1 MPNIYQRRRANL
13 STWMAQNSIAMV
25 IIEDSE
31 QARNAAL
38 RYFSGHAHDAVL
50 GISIDGSAVLSPWDD
65 NLAKKCAK
73 VNKIIPFN
81 KFNRNPI
88 QAAAGI
94 ADYLGIPEG
103 SKVEIPAT
111 VSYPD
116 FLKYVDTLEKY
127 DVLCRDNGVSFHIAA
142 LRSIKDCVEIECIKK
157 AAEITDLL
165 IDKIEEGVKSG
176 SIKTESDVALLIE
189 REARIAGCEGTG
201 FNTLAAGPDRS
212 FGIHCFPE
220 YTAGLFATNGL
231 SILDFGLMY
240 EGYTSDVTMTFAVG
254 ALSVE
259 QEKIISLVQ
268 DAYNQSLE
276 LYKPGV
282 NAKAAFDKAQEVFAK
297 EKYKMPHALGHG
309 IGLETHEAPFVRG
322 VNNDYIFAPG
332 MVVTLEP
339 GLYNAKE
346 GGCRLENDVLITE
359 DGCQVLTHS
368 RIVRL

>member
-31 QARNAAL
+31 RARNAAL

-50 GISIDGSAVLSPWDD
+50 GICIDGSAVLSPWDD

-103 SKVEIPAT
+103 SKVEIPDT

-127 DVLCRDNGVSFHIAA
+127 DVLCRDNGVSSHIAS
-142 LRSIKDCVEIECIKK
+142 LRSVKDSAEIECIKK
-157 AAEITDLL
+157 AAEITDSL
-165 IDKIEEGVKSG
+165 IDKIEAGVKSG
-176 SIKTESDVALLIE
+176 RIKTESDAALLIE
-189 REARIAGCEGTG
+189 KEARIAGCEGTG
-201 FNTLAAGPDRS
+201 FSTLAAGPERS

-220 YTAGLFATNGL
+220 YTAGLFATKGL
-231 SILDFGLMY
+231 SILDFGLVY

-254 ALSVE
+254 DLSEE

-268 DAYNQSLE
+268 NAYNQALE
-276 LYKPGV
+276 LYKPGIA
-282 NAKAAFDKAQEVFAK
+282 AKSAFDKAQEVFAK

-322 VNNDYIFAPG
+322 VNNDYIFTPG

-346 GGCRLENDVLITE
+346 GGCRLENDVLITAE
-359 DGCQVLTHS
+359 GNQVLTHS